1 MRIALAAIVVAVI
14 SAATASAGT
23 KPSTAF
29 VLKPGQ
35 AIAYGGMTCTAYAGT
50 TPTNAN
56 MVCVRNDLKGYG
68 VIISQGGIVVAKQVG
83 SKFNIVFRG
92 KNQ

>member
-1 MRIALAAIVVAVI
+1 MRILLVAIIIVVI

-23 KPSTAF
+23 KPSTAI
-29 VLKPGQ
+29 VLKPGD
-35 AIAYGGMTCTAYAGT
+35 AISYGGMTCTAYKGS
-50 TPTNAN
+50 TPTNAD

-83 SKFNIVFRG
+83 TKFNIVFRG